1 MRVFGETFSK
11 KLQKTPPFSIKRRHP
26 KTFPFLSMSCFQ
38 TLSKGFPDGFY
49 VSVQAGLTTV
59 SGEAAFQKSFERC
72 PLAKKVTPEIL

>member
-1 MRVFGETFSK
+1 LFPKSFRRRRLFRSK
-11 KLQKTPPFSIKRRHP
+11 GGIQKLFL
-26 KTFPFLSMSCFQ
+26 FLSMSCFQ